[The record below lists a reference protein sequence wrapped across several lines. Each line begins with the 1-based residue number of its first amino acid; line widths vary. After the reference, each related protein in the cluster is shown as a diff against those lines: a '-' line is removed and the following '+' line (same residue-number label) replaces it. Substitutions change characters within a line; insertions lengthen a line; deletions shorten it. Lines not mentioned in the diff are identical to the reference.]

1 MIFILEKINKHL
13 VTVEIV
19 FETFNNISRVW
30 NIIMEKIYTEMY
42 FYYCKKK
49 NTGNLEIIKIFNML

>member
-42 FYYCKKK
+42 FYYCKNKYQKFRNDK
-49 NTGNLEIIKIFNML
+49 NI

>member
-13 VTVEIV
+13 ETVEIV

-30 NIIMEKIYTEMY
+30 NIIMEEKKYTEMN
-42 FYYCKKK
+42 FYCFK
-49 NTGNLEIIKIFNML
+49 NKYRKFRNDKNI

>member
-30 NIIMEKIYTEMY
+30 NIIMEKLYTEMH
-42 FYYCKKK
+42 FYYCKNKYRKFRNDK
-49 NTGNLEIIKIFNML
+49 NI